1 MKRLAFVS
9 MQCLAVWA
17 AIALFAGQSR
27 AQQDAAT
34 VPDERDALT
43 IPSPGDVENAAR
55 AHSTQGEVLGFDV
68 SRGVLL
74 LKTDRGEVRFRGK
87 PNAVEHAKVGHRF
100 IADYAI
106 YGDQPWL
113 VEQRN
118 PGVDLEGFGQPHQMR
133 GFVQSFDMVNG
144 TLTVDD
150 PSGQRKF
157 SLHPAETEE
166 LVTGMEVDVLYVS
179 VHGVD
184 WVTSIQRHG

>member
-1 MKRLAFVS
+1 MKRLAFAS
-9 MQCLAVWA
+9 MHCLAVWA
-17 AIALFAGQSR
+17 AVTSFAGQSR
-27 AQQDAAT
+27 AQEDAAT
-34 VPDERDALT
+34 VPQERDALT

-68 SRGVLL
+68 PRGVLL

-87 PNAVEHAKVGHRF
+87 PNAIEHAKVGDRF
-100 IADYAI
+100 IADYADF
-106 YGDQPWL
+106 GGQPWL

-118 PGVDLEGFGQPHQMR
+118 PGVGLEGFGKTHQVQ
-133 GFVQSFDMVNG
+133 GFVQSFDMANG
-144 TLTVDD
+144 TLTLDD

-157 SLHPAETEE
+157 NLHPAETEE

-179 VHGVD
+179 VPGVD